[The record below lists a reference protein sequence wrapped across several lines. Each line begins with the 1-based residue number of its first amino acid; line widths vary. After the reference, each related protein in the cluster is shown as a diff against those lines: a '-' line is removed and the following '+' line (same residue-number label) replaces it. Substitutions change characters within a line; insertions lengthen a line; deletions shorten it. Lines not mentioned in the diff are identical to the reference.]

1 MTLPVA
7 ILAGGLATRL
17 RPITETMPK
26 ALVEVAGRPFIDHQ
40 LRLLLAQGYTRVVLC
55 VGYRGEMIEQHV
67 GDGSRFGMRIT
78 HVADGPA
85 LLGTGGALRR
95 ALPQLGAA
103 FFILYGDSYLTCD
116 FPAVERAFRSAQ
128 LPALMTVLKNENQW
142 DQSNVIY
149 DGGKIVRYD
158 KKNRVNEMRYI
169 DYGLSAMKAEGIAS
183 RAEGEAFDLSDVF
196 TTLASEGRL
205 AGFEVGERFYEIGSP
220 SGLEETERYL
230 LNHPP
235 TERTQ

>member
-17 RPITETMPK
+17 RPITETIPK

-40 LRLLLAQGYTRVVLC
+40 LTLLRVQGYTRVVLC

-78 HVADGPA
+78 HVADGPK

-95 ALPQLGAA
+95 ALPHLGAA
-103 FFILYGDSYLTCD
+103 FFVLYGDSYLPCD
-116 FPAVERAFRSAQ
+116 FAAVEEAFHSAR

-142 DQSNVIY
+142 DRSNAIY
-149 DGGKIVRYD
+149 DGGKVVRYD
-158 KKNRVNEMRYI
+158 KKNRVSEMRYI
-169 DYGLSAMKAEGIAS
+169 DYGLSAMKAECLES
-183 RAEGEAFDLSDVF
+183 RAEGEAFDLSEVF
-196 TTLASEGRL
+196 TTLASEGGL

-220 SGLEETERYL
+220 SGLEETGRYL
-230 LNHPP
+230 LRHPP
-235 TERTQ
+235 TGRTQ